1 MPPCTSQFWSAQTSN
16 SPNRLFGEPIHRSDT
31 GNPRR
36 RSPGTGRRGAYKRP
50 VRHCLRSPRM
60 IRNPIQKRNK
70 KFVRRFGPVSITVV
84 RSAPINTSVSL
95 CIEWKLIVGRLAQC
109 RQYLLVLSRTV
120 AVLHDETL
128 STLLLVRS
136 SSFLGFLS
144 TVRGLMRFIGISL
157 ISRFWVSFRVPW
169 NPVGVKTSWTRVF

>member
-1 MPPCTSQFWSAQTSN
+1 MPPRTSQFWSAQTSN
-16 SPNRLFGEPIHRSDT
+16 SPNRLFDEPIHRSDT

-60 IRNPIQKRNK
+60 IRNPIQERNK

-95 CIEWKLIVGRLAQC
+95 CIEWKLIVGRLAQS

-120 AVLHDETL
+120 SVLHDETL

-144 TVRGLMRFIGISL
+144 LFGRQFVAFRDWLESL
-157 ISRFWVSFRVPW
+157 
-169 NPVGVKTSWTRVF
+169 

>member
-1 MPPCTSQFWSAQTSN
+1 MPPSTSQFWSAQTSN

-31 GNPRR
+31 GNSRR
-36 RSPGTGRRGAYKRP
+36 RSPGTGRRGAHKRP

-144 TVRGLMRFIGISL
+144 LFKRRFVALRDWLES
-157 ISRFWVSFRVPW
+157 V
-169 NPVGVKTSWTRVF
+169 